1 MILNEE
7 HRNFKRLYWSSNKD
21 QIKDILSTV
30 NEKYLKGLYRK
41 LQCSTNGKNGSRIYC
56 RYNGYQFQV
65 SAKTVIDELNRRKP
79 KK

>member
-7 HRNFKRLYWSSNKD
+7 HRNFKRLYWSSNKE
-21 QIKDILSTV
+21 QIKEILSTV
-30 NEKYLKGLYRK
+30 NEKYLRGLYRK
-41 LQCSTNGKNGSRIYC
+41 LQRSPNGKKGSRIYC
-56 RYNGYQFQV
+56 RYGGYQFQV